1 LVETQWRCPR
11 RRLDSIFAPR
21 HVAVIGATDRPHSVG
36 RTVLSNLLRNPFG
49 GTVYP
54 VNPKRRSVL
63 GVPCWPDVAA
73 LPETVDLAVI
83 VTPSATV
90 PAVIKRCVDVGV
102 GAAIVISAGF
112 REGGA
117 AGVELERQ
125 VLEQARGG
133 LMRIVGP
140 NCLGVMTPGHGL
152 NATFA
157 AGMAKP
163 GNVAFLSQSGA
174 LCTAVLDWSLGES
187 VGFSAF
193 VSTGSMLD
201 VGWGDLIDYFGDDPA
216 TKSILVYME
225 SIGDVRS
232 FMSVAREVALAK
244 PIIVIKAGRTDPAA
258 RAAASHT
265 GALAGSDDILDA
277 AFRRAGILRVDR
289 ISELFDVAEVLA
301 RQPRPAGKRLT
312 IVTNA
317 GGPGVLATDALVSGG
332 GELASLS
339 EQTRTSLDQ
348 LLPPLWSHNNPVD
361 VLGDASP
368 ERYAKA
374 VEIVARDPNTDALLV
389 VLTPQDMTDPGA
401 TAEHLCRTAA
411 RIDEPVLASWMGAG
425 AVTAGKELLSRA
437 SIPTYDFPD
446 SAARAFNYMW
456 RHQANLKMLYET
468 PAIGDGTEEPGA
480 SCAVAAGIIDV
491 ARASGRAMLTEAEA
505 KDILATYG
513 IPVVRAHPAETAER
527 AVALAE
533 QVGYPVVLKLL
544 SRTIT
549 HKSDVGGVA
558 LNLTDAAAV
567 RNAFDGIRQRVSRAA
582 GEEHFHGVTVQRMV
596 RKQGYELIVG
606 SSTDNQFGPV
616 ITFGLGGQL
625 VEVFKDRALGLPPLN
640 DVLARRMMERTRVY
654 SALRGVRGR
663 APVDLAQLERLLVRF
678 SQLVLDQRW
687 IKEVEINPLLASADE
702 LIGLDARVVL
712 HDATTPE
719 DRLPKPAIRPY
730 PSQYVV
736 AGTLRDRTPVTIRP
750 IRPEDEPLM
759 VQFHRG
765 LSDDNVRLRYFCSMS
780 FAQRTA
786 HERLV
791 RVCLSDYD
799 RQLALVATHRDS
811 ETGAGEIMGVGRIS
825 RTHGSSDAEFA
836 LVVGDRWQG
845 RGLGTRLLREI
856 IRVAEAEGMESLWAE
871 VLPQNTHMRRI
882 CASMGFSVSGAGNE
896 EPVDVHLRL
905 RKAMSAEAPPAASVA
920 QPQGKLLAVS
930 AAKH

>member
-1 LVETQWRCPR
+1 METEWKCAR
-11 RRLDSIFAPR
+11 RPLDSIFAPR
-21 HVAVIGATDRPHSVG
+21 HVAVIGATDKQHSVG

-49 GTVYP
+49 GAVYP
-54 VNPKRRSVL
+54 VNPKRSNVL
-63 GVPCWPDVAA
+63 GVPCWPDVTV
-73 LPETVDLAVI
+73 LPEKVDLAVI
-83 VTPSATV
+83 VTPAPTV
-90 PAVIKRCVDVGV
+90 PGVIARCVDAGI

-117 AGVELERQ
+117 TGIELERQ
-125 VLEQARGG
+125 VLEEARRGH
-133 LMRIVGP
+133 MRIVGP
-140 NCLGVMTPGHGL
+140 NCLGVMTPRHGL

-174 LCTAVLDWSLGES
+174 LCTAVLDWSLSEG

-244 PIIVIKAGRTDPAA
+244 PIIVIKAGRTDAAA

-265 GALAGSDDILDA
+265 GALAGSDDVLDA

-289 ISELFDVAEVLA
+289 ISDLFYMAEVLA
-301 RQPRPAGKRLT
+301 RQPRPAGKRLA

-317 GGPGVLATDALVSGG
+317 GGPGVLATDALVRGG
-332 GELASLS
+332 GELAALS
-339 EQTRTSLDQ
+339 DDTRAALDQ
-348 LLPPLWSHNNPVD
+348 LLPPHWSRNNPVD
-361 VLGDASP
+361 VLGDASA

-374 VEIVARDPNTDALLV
+374 VEIVACDPNSDGLLV
-389 VLTPQDMTDPGA
+389 VLTPQDMTDPTA
-401 TAEHLCRTAA
+401 TAEHLCGIAA
-411 RIDEPVLASWMGAG
+411 RIDKPVLASWMGAG
-425 AVTAGKELLSRA
+425 AVVAGKELLNRA
-437 SIPTYDFPD
+437 NIPTFDFPD
-446 SAARAFNYMW
+446 SATRAFNYMW

-468 PAIGDGTEEPGA
+468 PAIGEGTDETG
-480 SCAVAAGIIDV
+480 G
-491 ARASGRAMLTEAEA
+491 ARASGIIDAVRKAGRTILTEAES
-505 KDILATYG
+505 KDILAAYG
-513 IPVVRAHPAETAER
+513 IPVVRAHLAESAER

-533 QVGYPVVLKLL
+533 QIGYPVVLKLL

-549 HKSDVGGVA
+549 HKTDVGGIA
-558 LNLTDAAAV
+558 LNLADAAAV
-567 RNAFDGIRQRVSRAA
+567 RKAFDDIRQSVSRAT
-582 GEEHFHGVTVQRMV
+582 GIEHFHGVSVQRMV
-596 RKQGYELIVG
+596 RNAGYELILG
-606 SSTDNQFGPV
+606 SSTDEQFGPV
-616 ITFGLGGQL
+616 IMFGLGGQL
-625 VEVFKDRALGLPPLN
+625 VEVFKDRALSLPPLN
-640 DVLARRMMERTRVY
+640 DVLARRMMERTQIY
-654 SALRGVRGR
+654 TALRGVRGR
-663 APVDLAQLERLLVRF
+663 AAVDLARLERLLVQF
-678 SQLVLDQRW
+678 SELVLDQRW
-687 IKEVEINPLLASADE
+687 IKEIEINPLLASAEE

-712 HDATTPE
+712 HDPATTE
-719 DRLPKPAIRPY
+719 ERLPRPAIRPY

-736 AGTLRDRTPVTIRP
+736 PCTLRDGTPVTIRP

-799 RQLALVATHRDS
+799 RQFALVTTHRDA
-811 ETGAGEIMGVGRIS
+811 ETGGEEIIAVGRIS
-825 RTHGSSDAEFA
+825 RTHGSSGAEFA

-856 IRVAEAEGMESLWAE
+856 IRVAEAEGIGSLCAD

-882 CASMGFSVSGAGNE
+882 CVSLGFSVSGVNGQ
-896 EPVDVHLRL
+896 DSMHVHRRL
-905 RKAMSAEAPPAASVA
+905 RNAAPAAVPQPLASFTP
-920 QPQGKLLAVS
+920 PQGNPLAVS